1 MNRLMGALQFRFRA
15 LQFRNWGSALFLLL
29 PCSVPQV
36 TEAQVIEFEQSGLK
50 YQTLTKS
57 GVTVMFALMP
67 ARLHQYVIM
76 QVAVS
81 NGAQGPYIIKP
92 EDFTYVRNDG
102 ISIRAAAARNVILML
117 EQKGNGSDAIKL
129 VTSYENSISGNSHLK
144 STNGYEQRR
153 QAALAMGSVRLKA
166 AAAASA
172 LAMVQ
177 TKLAPGESTDGAV
190 FFPTDGKPLGPGKL
204 IVRTN
209 TDTFEFNATGV
220 P

>member
-1 MNRLMGALQFRFRA
+1 MNRLAGAFA
-15 LQFRNWGSALFLLL
+15 AVLFLL
-29 PCSVPQV
+29 PACGR
-36 TEAQVIEFEQSGLK
+36 AQVIEFEQNGLK

-57 GVTVMFALMP
+57 GVTVMIAAMP
-67 ARLHQYVIM
+67 SHLHEYAIL

-81 NGAQGPYIIKP
+81 NGSQGPYIIKP

-102 ISIRAAAARNVILML
+102 ASIRAAAARNVILML
-117 EQKGNGSDAIKL
+117 EQKGSGNDAIKL

-153 QAALAMGSVRLKA
+153 QAAIAMGSVRLKA

-190 FFPTDGKPLGPGKL
+190 FFPTDGKPLVAGRL

-209 TDTFEFNATGV
+209 TDVFEFNAN
-220 P
+220 

>member
-1 MNRLMGALQFRFRA
+1 MNRLPWVCAIAVAMLCRA
-15 LQFRNWGSALFLLL
+15 
-29 PCSVPQV
+29 P
-36 TEAQVIEFEQSGLK
+36 AQVIEFEQNGLK

-57 GVTVMFALMP
+57 GVTVMFAILP
-67 ARLHQYVIM
+67 SRLHEFAIM

-81 NGAQGPYIIKP
+81 NGAHGPYMIRP
-92 EDFTYVRNDG
+92 EDFTYIRGEGV
-102 ISIRAAAARNVILML
+102 SIRAAAARDVILML
-117 EQKGNGSDAIKL
+117 EQRGNGNDAIKL
-129 VTSYENSISGNSHLK
+129 VTTYENSIAGNAHLK

-153 QAALAMGSVRLKA
+153 QAAIAMGSVRLKA

-190 FFPTDGKPLGPGKL
+190 FFPTDGKALGPGKL

-209 TDTFEFNATGV
+209 TDVFEFNAAG
-220 P
+220 PSAP